1 MSNAPP
7 VPPSV
12 SHSASPP
19 GGDVVLVVDDEE
31 DIRRLVTFN
40 LGDAGFKVES
50 VENGADALVAAARLR
65 PSVVVLDLMLP
76 DLSGMEVCRRLRA
89 DETVAD
95 AAILMLTARG
105 DEYDRVLGF
114 EVGADDYVVKPF
126 SVRELVM
133 RVKGLARRANE
144 RRLARGARDE
154 GQRLAWRGLARD
166 VEDIVSP
173 NRDTR
178 RFQILE
184 ISNVR
189 ARKHLYL
196 PIKLL
201 VFSDGQAVVPEIMIL
216 VEGEESPYHLNQ
228 LALSGGIA
236 GLGLRVDPVSADPTA
251 RSQIERDLEQTI
263 ERGEAAGGESPE
275 ITQIGVFDHP
285 IQLQQAL
292 AGAKKRILIIAPWVR
307 GAVVDTSF
315 LAELERR
322 LRSGVHVLIGH
333 GYGRDDSGSD
343 EQALRRL
350 KNLEARFPDRFSIV
364 RLPNTHAKILIY
376 DDTYITTSFN
386 WLSFRGDKD
395 RTYRMEEGTMVRG
408 AEYADKVFDR
418 YSDELK
424 LSRLHGADPGTDRGR

>member
-1 MSNAPP
+1 M
-7 VPPSV
+7 
-12 SHSASPP
+12 
-19 GGDVVLVVDDEE
+19 
-31 DIRRLVTFN
+31 
-40 LGDAGFKVES
+40 
-50 VENGADALVAAARLR
+50 
-65 PSVVVLDLMLP
+65 
-76 DLSGMEVCRRLRA
+76 
-89 DETVAD
+89 
-95 AAILMLTARG
+95 
-105 DEYDRVLGF
+105 
-114 EVGADDYVVKPF
+114 
-126 SVRELVM
+126 
-133 RVKGLARRANE
+133 KGLARRANE